1 MRTLIAVGSI
11 ATPVVLAAAAI
22 VILKLCGLASARVV
36 SVVTFAALAVSIG
49 NGVFLVFQ
57 LIKK

>member
-1 MRTLIAVGSI
+1 MRTFIAVGSV

-22 VILKLCGLASARVV
+22 VILKRYGLASPRVV

-57 LIKK
+57 LMKK